1 MVLIPPVTHSQW
13 VLDLALMIHPEI
25 DELVGE
31 YLLALSASH
40 SRRQIS
46 CKLLVLCFSVLSVF
60 FLCAG
65 DYLLQMRNPRSHITL
80 VFKFILL
87 FWVSTRPC

>member
-1 MVLIPPVTHSQW
+1 MVLIPPVTHSLW

-46 CKLLVLCFSVLSVF
+46 C
-60 FLCAG
+60 
-65 DYLLQMRNPRSHITL
+65 
-80 VFKFILL
+80 
-87 FWVSTRPC
+87 